1 VLPRDSRSIV
11 SAALARV
18 KVSSFSDA
26 VERLALVIL
35 VLLGLFIVG
44 FLINIAGIATFLLI
58 VGGMALIIV
67 IKIGIFW
74 IIK

>member
-1 VLPRDSRSIV
+1 MLPRDSRSMV
-11 SAALARV
+11 STALARV

>member
-1 VLPRDSRSIV
+1 MLPRDSRSIV

>member
-1 VLPRDSRSIV
+1 MV
-11 SAALARV
+11 STALARV

>member
-1 VLPRDSRSIV
+1 MLPRDSRSMV
-11 SAALARV
+11 STALARV
-18 KVSSFSDA
+18 KVNSFSDA